1 MYSLDSLARC
11 RWSSNPDE
19 PLLYVKYDERFLN
32 ILDVE
37 KKALILKSPVEI
49 ESEEGRHNS
58 VLFLLFLFFFQLVK
72 ED

>member
-1 MYSLDSLARC
+1 MLDPWNRC

-19 PLLYVKYDERFLN
+19 PLLFVKYDWRQLD

-49 ESEEGRHNS
+49 DSTGKQN
-58 VLFLLFLFFFQLVK
+58 
-72 ED
+72 